1 MERRNFMS
9 IASKTVFSIPLL
21 GLTSCTSTGKRASKS
36 TSSTNQNANELF
48 FKISL
53 AQWSLH
59 RSLFSGKLDHLDF
72 AEKSRSLGFEGVE
85 YVNGFFK
92 DKAKNTSYLN
102 EMKSRADGAGQQNV
116 LIMID
121 GEGDLAHPDKKTRK
135 QAIENHYKWVE
146 AAHFL
151 GCHAIRVNLS
161 GGVDKAEALHASV
174 DALTSLSAYAKDA
187 GINVL
192 VENHGGFSSNGAW
205 MKEVFSQLNIANCGT
220 LPDFGNFCITKGK
233 ADESGVRPCLDAY
246 DKYKGMEELLPF
258 AKAVSAKSYDFDSQG
273 NETTI
278 DFHRMMKMVKNVAY
292 TGFVG
297 VEYEGKNISQDA
309 GIIAT
314 RDLLIRIGNQLSN
327 KLTN

>member
-1 MERRNFMS
+1 MERRSFMS
-9 IASKTVFSIPLL
+9 IASKTMLSIPLIGL
-21 GLTSCTSTGKRASKS
+21 GSCTNTGKRASK
-36 TSSTNQNANELF
+36 TTASSVKDSNNLF
-48 FKISL
+48 FKLSL

-92 DKAKNTSYLN
+92 DKAKDSSYLN

-121 GEGDLAHPDKKTRK
+121 GEGDLAHPDEKTRK
-135 QAIENHYKWVE
+135 QAVENHYKWVE
-146 AAHFL
+146 AADFL

-161 GGVDKAEALHASV
+161 GGVNRIEAIDASV
-174 DALTSLSAYAKDA
+174 ASLTSLSGFAKDA

-205 MKEVFSQLNIANCGT
+205 MKDVFSQLNNDNCGT

-258 AKAVSAKSYDFDSQG
+258 AKAVSAKSYHFDDQG

-278 DFHRMMKMVKNVAY
+278 DFLRMMKMVKNTAY

-297 VEYEGKNISQDA
+297 VEYEGKNMSEDA
-309 GIIAT
+309 GIKAT
-314 RDLLIRIGNQLSN
+314 RDLLIRVGNQLVS
-327 KLTN
+327 

>member
-9 IASKTVFSIPLL
+9 IASKTMLSIPLIGL
-21 GLTSCTSTGKRASKS
+21 GSCTNTGKRASK
-36 TSSTNQNANELF
+36 TTASSVKDSNNLF
-48 FKISL
+48 FKLSL

-92 DKAKNTSYLN
+92 DKAKDSSYLN

-135 QAIENHYKWVE
+135 QAVENHYKWVE
-146 AAHFL
+146 AADFL

-161 GGVDKAEALHASV
+161 GGVNRIEAIDASV
-174 DALTSLSAYAKDA
+174 ASLTSLSGFAKDA

-205 MKEVFSQLNIANCGT
+205 MKDVFSQLNIDNCGT

-258 AKAVSAKSYDFDSQG
+258 AKAVSAKSYHFDDQG

-278 DFHRMMKMVKNVAY
+278 DFLRMMKMVKNTAY

-297 VEYEGKNISQDA
+297 VEYEGKNMSEDA
-309 GIIAT
+309 GIKAT
-314 RDLLIRIGNQLSN
+314 RDLLIRVGNQLVS
-327 KLTN
+327 

>member
-9 IASKTVFSIPLL
+9 IASKTMLSIPLIGL
-21 GLTSCTSTGKRASKS
+21 GSCTNNGKRASK
-36 TSSTNQNANELF
+36 TIASSIKDSNNLF
-48 FKISL
+48 FKLSL

-59 RSLFSGKLDHLDF
+59 RSLFSGKLNHLDF

-92 DKAKNTSYLN
+92 DKAKDSSYLN

-135 QAIENHYKWVE
+135 QAVENHYKWVE
-146 AAHFL
+146 AADFL

-161 GGVDKAEALHASV
+161 GGVNRIEAIDASV
-174 DALTSLSAYAKDA
+174 ASLTSLSGFAKDA

-205 MKEVFSQLNIANCGT
+205 MKDVFSQLNIDNCGT

-258 AKAVSAKSYDFDSQG
+258 AKAVSAKSYHFDDQG

-278 DFHRMMKMVKNVAY
+278 DFLRMMKMVKNTDY

-297 VEYEGKNISQDA
+297 VEYEGKNISEDA
-309 GIIAT
+309 GIKAT
-314 RDLLIRIGNQLSN
+314 RDLLIRVGNQLVS
-327 KLTN
+327 